1 MRTTRPTRLAGRI
14 TTRMSVMP
22 KPTGSRMPTMV
33 AIAALT
39 GLAVM
44 ANCDAV
50 LATAKGRSGRTML
63 A

>member
-1 MRTTRPTRLAGRI
+1 
-14 TTRMSVMP
+14 MP
-22 KPTGSRMPTMV
+22 NPTGSSSPTKV
-33 AIAALT
+33 AIAAVT

-50 LATAKGRSGRTML
+50 PATASGRSGRTLL

>member
-1 MRTTRPTRLAGRI
+1 
-14 TTRMSVMP
+14 
-22 KPTGSRMPTMV
+22 MPTIV

-50 LATAKGRSGRTML
+50 LATAKGRSGRTLL
-63 A
+63 AKATAKITGING

>member
-1 MRTTRPTRLAGRI
+1 MLAGR
-14 TTRMSVMP
+14 TTIRMSVMP
-22 KPTGSRMPTMV
+22 KPTGSRMPTIV